1 MRWLNGGWS
10 CVLLS
15 SPPWVV
21 CRSPGRVTE
30 LAGVSAAWGMLG
42 PFPAGYSADMTAQR
56 LSSLAASPWMD
67 VGIGVAATVATWF
80 EWLGQ
85 SRRAG
90 AGSLTGLMILAVL
103 IGMPL
108 AWRRR
113 APLLVLTVI
122 LAATAASGAL
132 AGQLA
137 SGQGPVTPFL
147 AVLLA
152 VFSFGA
158 YSSGPRVLAGGVV
171 MAACLGAVVA
181 DGLASGRGTDY
192 GFWVAV
198 GIFWVMGLLFR
209 QRLLRVAE
217 LQAHADRLRLEQ
229 AEKARWAVIE
239 ERSRI
244 ARELHDVISH
254 SVSVMVVQAGAA
266 RHTLDPP
273 DTEMWQALQAIE
285 TAGREALAEL
295 RRLLGILRRP
305 DDEPALAPVPG
316 LARVGVLVEQMGE
329 AGLPTQLCIEGQP
342 ADIAPGV
349 DLTAYRIIQEALTNS
364 LRHAGSAQA
373 KVCIRYRPH
382 ELDLEITDDGQG
394 GAAQTDGAGNGLAG
408 MRERVALYGGT
419 LDAGPGDGG
428 FTVHTRLPTGR
439 TRA

>member
-1 MRWLNGGWS
+1 
-10 CVLLS
+10 
-15 SPPWVV
+15 
-21 CRSPGRVTE
+21 
-30 LAGVSAAWGMLG
+30 
-42 PFPAGYSADMTAQR
+42 
-56 LSSLAASPWMD
+56 
-67 VGIGVAATVATWF
+67 
-80 EWLGQ
+80 
-85 SRRAG
+85 
-90 AGSLTGLMILAVL
+90 
-103 IGMPL
+103 MPL

-113 APLLVLTVI
+113 APLTVLTVV
-122 LAATAASGAL
+122 LAANLVSELLVGADRGWL
-132 AGQLA
+132 AN
-137 SGQGPVTPFL
+137 GQGPAAAFL

-158 YSSGPRVLAGGVV
+158 YAQGRRVLAGGVV
-171 MAACLGAVVA
+171 LAAV
-181 DGLASGRGTDY
+181 LAATVIAGSVSAGGTDY

-217 LQAHADRLRLEQ
+217 LQAKADRLQQEQ
-229 AEKARWAVIE
+229 AEKARWAVVE

-266 RHTLDPP
+266 RHTLDAA
-273 DTEMWQALQAIE
+273 DTEMRVPLQAIE

-295 RRLLGILRRP
+295 RRLLGVLRRP

-316 LARVGVLVEQMGE
+316 LARVGVLIEQMRE
-329 AGLPTQLCIEGQP
+329 AGLPTQLRIEGEP

-373 KVCIRYRPH
+373 RVSIQYRPH
-382 ELDLEITDDGQG
+382 ELELEITDDGR
-394 GAAQTDGAGNGLAG
+394 GAAAHPDGTGNGLAG

-419 LDAGPGDGG
+419 LDAGPGDAG
-428 FTVHTRLPTGR
+428 FTVRARLPVGR
-439 TRA
+439 AQA